1 MDYTIVA
8 TNEVEESIVLV
19 VDAPTSEEVVSLA
32 QLLHNL
38 AICDSEQL
46 TDLHE
51 LADPLHLIA
60 VFTGDLFAALL
71 QVEQ

>member
-8 TNEVEESIVLV
+8 TNEVEGSIVIV
-19 VDAPTSEEVVSLA
+19 VDAPTSEEALSLA
-32 QLLHNL
+32 QRLRKL
-38 AICDSEQL
+38 ATCDSEQL
-46 TDLHE
+46 TDPHK
-51 LADPLHLIA
+51 LADLLHIIA